1 MTYPPFLTSSLWLG
15 LRVIKDPAPL
25 GREKPR
31 NQCPGKKITNTRI
44 ANRIGQV
51 GLTSSNR
58 ASSCSK
64 LHLCLSQVRAFLFAL
79 PGVVVVVVGI
89 GALFGLSCCGFVW
102 APDGGCCGF
111 GDRTPWSSGRP
122 DTRKSSAAVSAGL
135 LLILARCGGPDRA
148 HEAGSRASQALN
160 WEQWIRGFVCS
171 SFKNSHIR
179 RLTRFPMIGNLVQGN
194 KETDEDDGRV
204 VTV

>member
-31 NQCPGKKITNTRI
+31 NQCPGKKITNKRI

-135 LLILARCGGPDRA
+135 LLILARCAVRFGLAKLLAPALRKLSIGNNGF
-148 HEAGSRASQALN
+148 EGLFVQVSRIPTAVDIGN
-160 WEQWIRGFVCS
+160 
-171 SFKNSHIR
+171 
-179 RLTRFPMIGNLVQGN
+179 IGNLVQGN
-194 KETDEDDGRV
+194 R
-204 VTV
+204 